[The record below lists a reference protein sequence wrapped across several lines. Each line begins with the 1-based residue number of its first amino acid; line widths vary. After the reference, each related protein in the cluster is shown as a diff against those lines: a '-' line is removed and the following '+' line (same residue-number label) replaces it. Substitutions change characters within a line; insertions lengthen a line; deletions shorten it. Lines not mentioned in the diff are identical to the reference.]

1 MFLRR
6 WLNNRATCDSFQYTK
21 CYEKPTFVCMDSRR
35 LNLKPV
41 CEEDELITKILT
53 KLKMVYIA
61 LHDLAFWVNIVMKI
75 KPKVLTSIRG

>member
-1 MFLRR
+1 
-6 WLNNRATCDSFQYTK
+6 
-21 CYEKPTFVCMDSRR
+21 MDSRR

-61 LHDLAFWVNIVMKI
+61 LHDLAFQVNIVMKI
-75 KPKVLTSIRG
+75 N